1 MSQTFARSKRAG
13 RCALALVLAF
23 GSTAALAQDAER
35 PGITFTRATK
45 PTDKPATKPT
55 DKPAA
60 GADITFEAPRPGT
73 VTVSDR
79 DFNRF
84 VFPAPVRKLVMPAGS
99 PVLGQPVYMAN
110 NTVVLVQFQ
119 RGADKPFEFIVETE
133 QGTVHSV
140 RVLPRPIDGVVYRV
154 DGAREPRSGTDA
166 RRTSED
172 APSATP
178 RGADIE
184 LLKRVVA
191 GDIPSGFDPVSLPAP
206 TRFEKFTVVPLA
218 GWSDGA
224 SRRVMAFSLVAV
236 PGQTA
241 VVAPPQFYRP
251 GIVAVMVDGDV
262 VDAQN
267 SPTLYA
273 VEEVNDE

>member
-1 MSQTFARSKRAG
+1 MSQTFARSNRTWRLTGCAG
-13 RCALALVLAF
+13 VLAGALVLAPAF
-23 GSTAALAQDAER
+23 AQSQER
-35 PGITFTRATK
+35 PGVALTRAAK
-45 PTDKPATKPT
+45 SA

-60 GADITFEAPRPGT
+60 GPDMTFEAPRPGT

-99 PVLGQPVYMAN
+99 PVLGEPVYMAN

-154 DGAREPRSGTDA
+154 DGAREPRATA
-166 RRTSED
+166 TSVRAGGED
-172 APSATP
+172 AAAASP

-184 LLKRVVA
+184 MLKRFVS
-191 GDIPSGFDPVSLPAP
+191 GDIPGGFEPVSLPAP
-206 TRFEKFTVVPLA
+206 TRFEKFIVVPLA

-224 SRRVMAFSLVAV
+224 NRRVMAFSLVAV
-236 PGQTA
+236 AGQTA

-273 VEEVNDE
+273 IEEVSDE